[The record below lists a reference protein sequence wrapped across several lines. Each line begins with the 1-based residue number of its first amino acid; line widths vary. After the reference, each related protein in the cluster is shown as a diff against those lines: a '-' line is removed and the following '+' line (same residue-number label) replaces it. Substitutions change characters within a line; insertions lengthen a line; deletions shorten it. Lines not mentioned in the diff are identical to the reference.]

1 MKKKLNL
8 WVWDDFDLR
17 KMLLVM
23 KICSCLLLCTMLSV
37 SAMSYSQ
44 NVKLTMEKTSE
55 ELLSVLKELGRMGDY
70 KFFYNDNEVKPYKVS
85 FSVKEASVVEILDE
99 ILKDTRLAYRVVD
112 KVIVITPRVKDD
124 TPKKIV
130 ITGVVKEKGG
140 DVLPGVTVILKG
152 TAVGTAT
159 DASGNFR
166 LELPRQDSLVLLF
179 SFIGMKS
186 REVKVGKQT
195 ELIVF
200 MEPDVEEM
208 GEVVCTGY
216 QTLRKVN
223 TTGSFST
230 VSPQMIELR
239 GSAGLNRL
247 LEGQVPGLT
256 IYNNDVRIRGG
267 STISKKV
274 GTKPLYIVDG
284 FEVDELPENMDLVE
298 RITVLKDAAAAA
310 IWGTRAANGV
320 IVIEMKKGTIGQSKL
335 SYSGNVNLMCKP
347 DFDDLNRADAKTIV
361 DYDLEVFD
369 KELIFSGI
377 YDDSPNGYSPSYG
390 LIFDFENNR
399 ISRDELEE
407 KLAALG
413 QISNKKQIKDKL
425 LRTGIR
431 QNHTLALTGGSEMF
445 SYFLSGSYTGENSVY
460 KDGNE
465 KQTINILSKNSYVV
479 SPRIKVRTDINAVY
493 GKENHGYS
501 VDGGTVESVIRSIQP
516 YQLLVDEAGNR
527 VNDYSDFNIV
537 ENQRLMESGY
547 KDYGFNVLDEI
558 DLANNKTNKFS
569 LRTKLGV
576 DVTILDGLQL
586 SMDYQYERTHSKN
599 KNLQDKES
607 YYVRDRL
614 NYMTDVVEGK
624 LVNYLPVGDIL
635 DVEITDL
642 TAHALKIGGILNR
655 SFGKEG
661 EHYVNV
667 VGGFELRKHTN
678 ESSKSRKVGYDD
690 ELLTYQIFD
699 EQTLAKTGFTS
710 WDGYRHTYD
719 ASIYD
724 SFSYRDNREVS
735 YYGSAVYTYDQRY
748 TLSGTFRIDESNL
761 FGAAKKYR
769 RNPLWS
775 VGLSWNVQEENF
787 FNSKVINRLTPRVS
801 YGLTGNFDR
810 SGSSTPLLTV
820 RRSFNS
826 AIGAYLSRV
835 SNAPNPKL
843 RWERTKTLN
852 IGVET
857 ELFNR
862 LALMV
867 EYYNKR
873 SYDLLGNVQIDPT
886 LGFDGGYINAAN
898 MRNNGI
904 EIQVNAE
911 ALKLKDF
918 QWFVN
923 FVFGYNKNKITKNN
937 ISDGNPDYNRTH
949 AVIEFTEGYAREALW
964 SYRWAGLDE
973 NGNPQTY
980 DAEGNKTRTPVAES
994 IECNGTYR
1002 PKYSGSLSTDFK
1014 YKNLLL
1020 SFSFIYNFGHVFRI
1034 AYPTMNPLEG
1044 SGDMSAYVGKRWREP
1059 GDEDK
1064 TDIPATLTW
1073 EYYDGDRANLATYSS
1088 NSVRKGDFIR
1098 LREITLNYELPQQL
1112 IKKTPFTRIS
1122 LTAQANTVWM
1132 WTKNKDGFDP
1142 EAIDPVHGTLGLSET
1157 PSFTFGLR
1165 VEF

>member
-1 MKKKLNL
+1 MKKKSNL
-8 WVWDDFDLR
+8 WVWDNHVLR

-44 NVKLTMEKTSE
+44 NTKLTMEKKSE
-55 ELLSVLKELGRMGDY
+55 NLLSVLKELGRVSDY
-70 KFFYNDNEVKPYKVS
+70 EFFYNDNEVNRYNVS
-85 FSVKEASVVEILDE
+85 FSVKEASVVEILE
-99 ILKDTRLAYRVVD
+99 KILKGTPLSYRVVD
-112 KVIVITPRVKDD
+112 NVIVITPQVKEDA
-124 TPKKIV
+124 PKKIV
-130 ITGVVKEKGG
+130 ITGTVKEKGG
-140 DVLPGVTVILKG
+140 DILPGVTVMLKG
-152 TAVGTAT
+152 TTIGTAT
-159 DASGNFR
+159 DASGKFR
-166 LELPRQDSLVLLF
+166 LELPKRDSVVLSF

-216 QTLRKVN
+216 QTLKKVN

-230 VSPQMIELR
+230 ISPQAIELR

-267 STISKKV
+267 STIFEKV

-320 IVIEMKKGTIGQSKL
+320 IVIEMKKGTVGQSKL
-335 SYSGNVNLMCKP
+335 FYSGNVNLMMKP
-347 DFDDLNRADAKTIV
+347 DYGDLNRADSKTVV

-369 KELIFSGI
+369 KQLIFGAI
-377 YDDSPNGYSPSYG
+377 YQGSSSGYSPSYG
-390 LIFDFENNR
+390 LIFDYESGK
-399 ISRDELEE
+399 IGRDELEE
-407 KLAALG
+407 KLAVLG
-413 QISNKKQIKDKL
+413 QISNKKQIEDKL
-425 LRTGIR
+425 LRTAVR
-431 QNHTLALTGGSEMF
+431 HNHTLALSGGSEIF

-460 KDGNE
+460 KDGSD
-465 KQTINILSKNSYVV
+465 KQTINILSKNSYSVA
-479 SPRIKVRTDINAVY
+479 PRVKVRADINAVY
-493 GKENHGYS
+493 GKENLGYDVAS
-501 VDGGTVESVIRSIQP
+501 EVSSILP
-516 YQLLVDEAGNR
+516 YQLLVDESGNR
-527 VNDYSDFNIV
+527 VKDYTKFNI
-537 ENQRLMESGY
+537 ETNQDLMEQGY
-547 KDYGFNVLDEI
+547 KDYGFNILDEV
-558 DLANNKTNKFS
+558 DLANNKTSKFS
-569 LRTKLGV
+569 LRTKLGL
-576 DVTILDGLQL
+576 DVTILDGLQVNV
-586 SMDYQYERTHSKN
+586 DYQYERTHSKN
-599 KNLQDKES
+599 KNLRDVES
-607 YYVRDRL
+607 YYVRDQL
-614 NYMTDVVEGK
+614 NYMTSVEDGK
-624 LVNYLPVGDIL
+624 IVNHLPMGDIL
-635 DVEITDL
+635 DVMNTDL
-642 TAHALKIGGILNR
+642 TAHALKIGGLLNR

-678 ESSKSRKVGYDD
+678 ESNKYRKLGYDD
-690 ELLTYQIFD
+690 DLLTYQLYD
-699 EQTLAKTGFTS
+699 EQELAKNGIVS
-710 WDGYRHTYD
+710 WQGGYYRHRYD
-719 ASIYD
+719 ASYYNNF
-724 SFSYRDNREVS
+724 SFMDNREVS
-735 YYGSAVYTYDQRY
+735 YYGSAVYTYDSRY
-748 TLSGTFRIDESNL
+748 SLSATFRIDESNL

-787 FNSKVINRLTPRVS
+787 FQSKVINRLVPRVT

-810 SGSSTPLLTV
+810 SGSSTPLLSV
-820 RRSFNS
+820 SRSFNS
-826 AIGAYLSRV
+826 AIGAYMSRV

-852 IGVET
+852 VGVEIG
-857 ELFNR
+857 LFDR
-862 LALMV
+862 LAMTL
-867 EYYNKR
+867 EYYSKR
-873 SYDLLGNVQIDPT
+873 SYDLLGKVQIDPT
-886 LGFDGGYINAAN
+886 LGFREGSINAAD
-898 MRNNGI
+898 MRNTGF
-904 EIQVNAE
+904 EMQLNAE
-911 ALKLKDF
+911 ALRLKDF
-918 QWFVN
+918 SWHVN

-937 ISDGNPDYNRTH
+937 IADGDPDYNRTH
-949 AVIEFTEGYAREALW
+949 GVIKFTEGYAREALW

-980 DAEGNKTRTPVAES
+980 DADGNKTRTPVAES

-1014 YKNLLL
+1014 YKNLTLM
-1020 SFSFIYNFGHVFRI
+1020 FSFIYNFGHVFRI
-1034 AYPTMNPLEG
+1034 AYPTMNPLDN
-1044 SGDMSAYVGKRWREP
+1044 SDLSAFVGKRWMNP
-1059 GDEDK
+1059 GDEAK

-1073 EYYDGDRANLATYSS
+1073 EYFDGDREKLTTHSS

-1112 IKKTPFTRIS
+1112 VKKSPFSRVS

-1132 WTKNKDGFDP
+1132 WTKNKEGFDP
-1142 EAIDPVHGTLGLSET
+1142 EAVDPIHGTLGLSEA

>member
-1 MKKKLNL
+1 MKKNSNL
-8 WVWDDFDLR
+8 WVWDNHVLR

-44 NVKLTMEKTSE
+44 NTKVTMEKKSE
-55 ELLSVLKELGRMGDY
+55 NLLSVLKELGRVSDY
-70 KFFYNDNEVKPYKVS
+70 EFFYNDNEVNRYKVS
-85 FSVKEASVVEILDE
+85 FSVKEASVEEILEE
-99 ILKDTRLAYRVVD
+99 ILKGIPLSYRVVD
-112 KVIVITPRVKDD
+112 NVIVITPQIKEDA
-124 TPKKIV
+124 PKKIV
-130 ITGVVKEKGG
+130 ITGTVKEKGG
-140 DVLPGVTVILKG
+140 DILPGVTVMLKG
-152 TAVGTAT
+152 TTIGTAT
-159 DASGNFR
+159 DASGKFR
-166 LELPRQDSLVLLF
+166 LELPKRDTVVLSF

-216 QTLRKVN
+216 QTLKKVN

-230 VSPQMIELR
+230 ISPQAIELR

-267 STISKKV
+267 STISEKV

-298 RITVLKDAAAAA
+298 RVTVLKDAAAAA

-320 IVIEMKKGTIGQSKL
+320 IVIEMKKGAIGQSKL
-335 SYSGNVNLMCKP
+335 SYSGNVNLMMKP
-347 DFDDLNRADAKTIV
+347 DFGDLNLADAKTIV
-361 DYDLEVFD
+361 DYDLESFD
-369 KELIFSGI
+369 KGFIFSGI
-377 YDDSPNGYSPSYG
+377 YTDSPGGYSPSYG
-390 LIFDFENNR
+390 LIFDFENGR
-399 ISRDELEE
+399 IGRDELEE

-413 QISNKKQIKDKL
+413 RISNKKQIEDKL
-425 LRTGIR
+425 LRTAVR
-431 QNHTLALTGGSEMF
+431 HNHTLALSGGSETF

-479 SPRIKVRTDINAVY
+479 VPRVKVRADINAVY
-493 GKENHGYS
+493 GKEDFGYD
-501 VDGGTVESVIRSIQP
+501 VNGRTVESVIRSIMP
-516 YQLLVDEAGNR
+516 YQLLVDESGNR
-527 VNDYSDFNIV
+527 VKDYAVFNIV
-537 ENQRLMESGY
+537 KNQELMEQGY

-558 DLANNKTNKFS
+558 DLANNKTSKFS
-569 LRTKLGV
+569 LRTKLGL
-576 DVTILDGLQL
+576 DVTIIDGLQFN
-586 SMDYQYERTHSKN
+586 MDYQYERTHSKN
-599 KNLQDKES
+599 KNLLDEES

-614 NYMTDVVEGK
+614 NYMTNVEDGK
-624 LVNYLPVGDIL
+624 LVNHLPMGDML
-635 DVEITDL
+635 DVEETDL
-642 TAHALKIGGILNR
+642 TAHALKIGGTLNR

-678 ESSKSRKVGYDD
+678 ESSKYRRVGYDD
-690 ELLTYQIFD
+690 ELLTYQQFD
-699 EQTLAKTGFTS
+699 EQKLAKEGVDT
-710 WDGYRHTYD
+710 WDKNHKYD
-719 ASIYD
+719 ASSYND
-724 SFSYRDNREVS
+724 FSYRDNREVS
-735 YYGSAVYTYDQRY
+735 YYGSAVYTYDSRY

-775 VGLSWNVQEENF
+775 VGLSWNVQEEDF
-787 FNSKVINRLTPRVS
+787 FHSKVINRLIPRIT

-820 RRSFNS
+820 TRDFNS
-826 AIGAYLSRV
+826 SIGAYTARV

-852 IGVET
+852 VGVET
-857 ELFNR
+857 ELLNR
-862 LALMV
+862 IMLSL
-867 EYYNKR
+867 EYYHKR
-873 SYDLLGNVQIDPT
+873 SYDLLGEVQIDPT
-886 LGFDGGYINAAN
+886 LGFKGGYINAAD
-898 MRNNGI
+898 MRNTGF
-904 EIQVNAE
+904 EIQLNAE
-911 ALKLKDF
+911 ALRIKDF
-918 QWFVN
+918 HWYVN

-937 ISDGNPDYNRTH
+937 ISDGNPAYNRTH
-949 AVIEFTEGYAREALW
+949 GVTKFVEGYAREALW

-980 DAEGNKTRTPVAES
+980 DAEGNKTRETVAES

-1014 YKNLLL
+1014 YKNLTLM
-1020 SFSFIYNFGHVFRI
+1020 FSFIYNFGHVFRV
-1034 AYPTMNPLEG
+1034 AYPTMNPMDNIDL
-1044 SGDMSAYVGKRWREP
+1044 SAFVAKRWMKP

-1073 EYYDGDRANLATYSS
+1073 DYYDNDRERLTTHSS

-1098 LREITLNYELPQQL
+1098 LREITLNYELPQRL
-1112 IKKTPFTRIS
+1112 VKKSPFSRVS

-1132 WTKNKDGFDP
+1132 WTKNKEGFDP
-1142 EAIDPVHGTLGLSET
+1142 EAVDPINGTLGLSEA

>member
-1 MKKKLNL
+1 MKKNSNL
-8 WVWDDFDLR
+8 WVWDNHVLR

-44 NVKLTMEKTSE
+44 NTKLTMEKKSE
-55 ELLSVLKELGRMGDY
+55 NLLSVLKELGQVSDY
-70 KFFYNDNEVKPYKVS
+70 EFFYNDNEVNRYKVS
-85 FSVKEASVVEILDE
+85 FSVKEASVVEILEE
-99 ILKDTRLAYRVVD
+99 ILKGTPLSYRVVD
-112 KVIVITPRVKDD
+112 NVIVITPQVKEDA
-124 TPKKIV
+124 PKKIV
-130 ITGVVKEKGG
+130 ITGTVKEKGG
-140 DVLPGVTVILKG
+140 DILPGVTVMLKG
-152 TAVGTAT
+152 TTIGTAT
-159 DASGNFR
+159 DASGKFR
-166 LELPRQDSLVLLF
+166 LELPKRDTIVLSF

-186 REVKVGKQT
+186 REVKVGKQM

-216 QTLRKVN
+216 QTLKKVN

-230 VSPQMIELR
+230 ISPQAIELR

-267 STISKKV
+267 STISEKV

-320 IVIEMKKGTIGQSKL
+320 IVIEMKKGVIGQSKL
-335 SYSGNVNLMCKP
+335 SYSGNVNLMMKP
-347 DFDDLNRADAKTIV
+347 DYGDLNRADGKTLV
-361 DYDLEVFD
+361 DYDLETFD
-369 KELIFSGI
+369 KELIFGGI
-377 YDDSPNGYSPSYG
+377 YEGGANGYSPSYG
-390 LIFDFENNR
+390 LIFDYEKNK

-413 QISNKKQIKDKL
+413 RISNKKQIEDKL
-425 LRTGIR
+425 LRTAIR
-431 QNHTLALTGGSEMF
+431 HNHTLALSGGSEMF

-460 KDGNE
+460 KDGSD
-465 KQTINILSKNSYVV
+465 KQTINILSKNSYMVA
-479 SPRIKVRTDINAVY
+479 PRVKVRADINAVY
-493 GKENHGYS
+493 GKEDLGY
-501 VDGGTVESVIRSIQP
+501 DMESEIRSILP
-516 YQLLVDEAGNR
+516 YQLLVDESGKR
-527 VNDYSDFNIV
+527 VKDYTKFNIV
-537 ENQRLMESGY
+537 KNQELMEQGY
-547 KDYGFNVLDEI
+547 KDYGFNILDEV
-558 DLANNKTNKFS
+558 DLANNKTSKFS

-576 DVTILDGLQL
+576 DVTIIDGLQVN
-586 SMDYQYERTHSKN
+586 MDYQYERTHSKN
-599 KNLQDKES
+599 KNLQDEES

-614 NYMTDVVEGK
+614 NYMTNVENGK
-624 LVNYLPVGDIL
+624 LVNHLPMGDML
-635 DVEITDL
+635 DVEETDL
-642 TAHALKIGGILNR
+642 TAHALKIGGMLNR

-678 ESSKSRKVGYDD
+678 ESSKYRRLGYDD
-690 ELLTYQIFD
+690 ELLTYQLFD
-699 EQTLAKTGFTS
+699 EQKFAKDGIS
-710 WDGYRHTYD
+710 GWDGTHRYD
-719 ASIYD
+719 ASNYND
-724 SFSYRDNREVS
+724 FSYRDNREVS
-735 YYGSAVYTYDQRY
+735 YYGSAVYTYDSRY

-775 VGLSWNVQEENF
+775 VGLSWNVQEEDF
-787 FNSKVINRLTPRVS
+787 FHSKVINRLIPRVT

-810 SGSSTPLLTV
+810 SGSSTPLLSV
-820 RRSFNS
+820 RRDFNS
-826 AIGAYLSRV
+826 AIGAYMSRV

-852 IGVET
+852 VGVET
-857 ELFNR
+857 ELLNR
-862 LALMV
+862 IVLSL
-867 EYYNKR
+867 EYYHKR
-873 SYDLLGNVQIDPT
+873 SYDLLGKVQIDPT
-886 LGFDGGYINAAN
+886 LGFKEGNINAAD
-898 MRNNGI
+898 MRNTGF
-904 EIQVNAE
+904 EMQLNAE
-911 ALKLKDF
+911 ALRIKDF
-918 QWFVN
+918 HWYVN

-949 AVIEFTEGYAREALW
+949 GVIKFVEGYPREALW
-964 SYRWAGLDE
+964 SYRWAGLDKD
-973 NGNPQTY
+973 GNPQIY

-1014 YKNLLL
+1014 YKNLTLM
-1020 SFSFIYNFGHVFRI
+1020 FSFIYNFGHVFRI
-1034 AYPTMNPLEG
+1034 AYPSMNPLED
-1044 SGDMSAYVGKRWREP
+1044 SDVSAFVAKRWMKP

-1073 EYYDGDRANLATYSS
+1073 ESFDGGVRSYLGAYSS

-1112 IKKTPFTRIS
+1112 IKKSPFSRIS

-1132 WTKNKDGFDP
+1132 WTKNKEGFDP
-1142 EAIDPVHGTLGLSET
+1142 EVVDPIHGTLGLSEA

>member
-1 MKKKLNL
+1 MKKNSNL
-8 WVWDDFDLR
+8 WVWDNHVLR

-44 NVKLTMEKTSE
+44 NMKLTMEKKSE
-55 ELLSVLKELGRMGDY
+55 NLLSVLKELGRVSDY
-70 KFFYNDNEVKPYKVS
+70 EFFYNDNEVNRYKVS
-85 FSVKEASVVEILDE
+85 FSVKEASVVEILEE
-99 ILKDTRLAYRVVD
+99 ILKGTPLSYRVVD
-112 KVIVITPRVKDD
+112 NVIVITPQVKEDA
-124 TPKKIV
+124 PKKIV
-130 ITGVVKEKGG
+130 ITGTVKEKGG
-140 DVLPGVTVILKG
+140 DILPGVTVMLKG
-152 TAVGTAT
+152 TTIGTAT
-159 DASGNFR
+159 DASGKFR
-166 LELPRQDSLVLLF
+166 LELPKRDTIVLSF

-216 QTLRKVN
+216 QTLKKVN

-230 VSPQMIELR
+230 ISPQAIELR

-267 STISKKV
+267 STISEKV

-320 IVIEMKKGTIGQSKL
+320 IVIEMKKGVIGQSKL
-335 SYSGNVNLMCKP
+335 SYSGNVNLMMKP
-347 DFDDLNRADAKTIV
+347 DFGDLNRADGKTIV
-361 DYDLEVFD
+361 DYDLETFD
-369 KELIFSGI
+369 KELIFGGI
-377 YDDSPNGYSPSYG
+377 YEGGANGYSPSYG
-390 LIFDFENNR
+390 LIFDYEKNN

-413 QISNKKQIKDKL
+413 RISNKKQIEDKL
-425 LRTGIR
+425 LRTAIR
-431 QNHTLALTGGSEMF
+431 HNHTLALSGGSEMF

-460 KDGNE
+460 KDGSD
-465 KQTINILSKNSYVV
+465 KQTINILSKNSYMVA
-479 SPRIKVRTDINAVY
+479 PRVKVRADINAVY
-493 GKENHGYS
+493 GKEDLGY
-501 VDGGTVESVIRSIQP
+501 DMESEIRSILP
-516 YQLLVDEAGNR
+516 YQLLVDESGKR
-527 VNDYSDFNIV
+527 VKDYTKFNIV
-537 ENQRLMESGY
+537 KNQELMEQGY
-547 KDYGFNVLDEI
+547 KDYGFNILDEV
-558 DLANNKTNKFS
+558 DLANNKTSKFS

-576 DVTILDGLQL
+576 DVTIIDGLQVN
-586 SMDYQYERTHSKN
+586 MDYQYERTHSKN
-599 KNLQDKES
+599 KNLQDEES

-614 NYMTDVVEGK
+614 NYMTNVEDGK
-624 LVNYLPVGDIL
+624 LVNHLPMGDML
-635 DVEITDL
+635 DVEEMDL
-642 TAHALKIGGILNR
+642 TAHALKIGGMLNR
-655 SFGKEG
+655 SFGKGG

-678 ESSKSRKVGYDD
+678 ESSKYRRLGYDD
-690 ELLTYQIFD
+690 ELLTYQLFD
-699 EQTLAKTGFTS
+699 EQKFAKDGIS
-710 WDGYRHTYD
+710 GWDGTHWYD
-719 ASIYD
+719 ASNYND
-724 SFSYRDNREVS
+724 FSYRDNREVS
-735 YYGSAVYTYDQRY
+735 YYGSAVYTYDSRY

-775 VGLSWNVQEENF
+775 VGLSWNVQEEDF
-787 FNSKVINRLTPRVS
+787 FHSKVINRLIPRIT

-810 SGSSTPLLTV
+810 NGSSTPLLSV
-820 RRSFNS
+820 RRDFNS
-826 AIGAYLSRV
+826 AIGAYMSRV

-852 IGVET
+852 VGVET
-857 ELFNR
+857 ELLNR
-862 LALMV
+862 IVLSL
-867 EYYNKR
+867 EYYHKR
-873 SYDLLGNVQIDPT
+873 SYDLLGKVQIDPT
-886 LGFDGGYINAAN
+886 LGFKEGNINAAD
-898 MRNNGI
+898 MRNTGF
-904 EIQVNAE
+904 EMQLNAE
-911 ALKLKDF
+911 ALRIKDF
-918 QWFVN
+918 HWYVN

-949 AVIEFTEGYAREALW
+949 GVIKFVEGYPREALW
-964 SYRWAGLDE
+964 SYRWAGLDKD
-973 NGNPQTY
+973 GNPQTY

-1014 YKNLLL
+1014 YKNLTLM
-1020 SFSFIYNFGHVFRI
+1020 FSFIYNFGHVFRI
-1034 AYPTMNPLEG
+1034 AYPSMNPLE
-1044 SGDMSAYVGKRWREP
+1044 DTDVSAFVAKRWMKP

-1073 EYYDGDRANLATYSS
+1073 ESFDGGVRSYLGAYSS

-1112 IKKTPFTRIS
+1112 IKKSPFSRVS

-1132 WTKNKDGFDP
+1132 WTKNKEGFDP
-1142 EAIDPVHGTLGLSET
+1142 EVVDPIHGTLGLSEA

>member
-8 WVWDDFDLR
+8 WVWDDFGLR

-130 ITGVVKEKGG
+130 IAGVVKEKGG
-140 DVLPGVTVILKG
+140 GVLPGVTVILKG

-195 ELIVF
+195 ELIVL

-361 DYDLEVFD
+361 DYDLDVFD
-369 KELIFSGI
+369 KKLIFSGI
-377 YDDSPNGYSPSYG
+377 YENYPNGYSPSYG

-431 QNHTLALTGGSEMF
+431 HNHTLALTGGSETF

-460 KDGNE
+460 KDGSR
-465 KQTINILSKNSYVV
+465 KHSINILSKNSYVV
-479 SPRIKVRTDINAVY
+479 NPRLTVRADMNVVY
-493 GKENHGYS
+493 GKEDHGYD
-501 VDGGTVESVIRSIQP
+501 VKSVISTILP
-516 YQLLVDEAGNR
+516 YQMLTDEAGNR
-527 VNDYSDFNIV
+527 VKDYMKFNIRK
-537 ENQRLMESGY
+537 NQELMEKGY
-547 KDYGFNVLDEI
+547 KDYGFNVLDEV
-558 DLANNKTNKFS
+558 DLANDKTNKFGV
-569 LRTKLGV
+569 RTKLGL
-576 DVTILDGLQL
+576 DVKILEGVQL
-586 SMDYQYERTHSKN
+586 SMDYQYERTHSER
-599 KNLQDKES
+599 KNLQDEES
-607 YYVRDRL
+607 YDVREQL
-614 NYMTDVVEGK
+614 NYMTNVENGK
-624 LVNYLPVGDIL
+624 LVNHLPMGDIL
-635 DVEITDL
+635 DMTNENL

-655 SFGKEG
+655 SFGNEG

-667 VGGFELRKHTN
+667 VGGFELRKHTS
-678 ESSKSRKVGYDD
+678 ETSKSRKLGYDD

-699 EQTLAKTGFTS
+699 EQALAMTGIDG
-710 WDGYRHTYD
+710 WDGNHTYD
-719 ASIYD
+719 ASYHD
-724 SFSYRDNREVS
+724 EFSYRDNREVS

-775 VGLSWNVQEENF
+775 VGLSWNVQEEDF
-787 FNSKVINRLTPRVS
+787 FHSKVINRLTPRIS

-820 RRSFNS
+820 NRSFNS

-862 LALMV
+862 LTLMV
-867 EYYNKR
+867 EYYDKH

-886 LGFDGGYINAAN
+886 LGFDRGYINAAN
-898 MRNNGI
+898 MRNRGF
-904 EIQVNAE
+904 EVQLNAE
-911 ALKLKDF
+911 ALRLKDF

-937 ISDGNPDYNRTH
+937 ISDGDPDYNRTH
-949 AVIEFTEGYAREALW
+949 GVTEFVEGYAREALW

-980 DAEGNKTRTPVAES
+980 DADGNKTRTPVAES
-994 IECNGTYR
+994 SECNGTYR

-1044 SGDMSAYVGKRWREP
+1044 SGDMSAYVGKRWRKA

-1073 EYYDGDRANLATYSS
+1073 DYFDGDRDKLAAYSS
-1088 NSVRKGDFIR
+1088 SSVRKGDFIR
-1098 LREITLNYELPQQL
+1098 LREITLNYELPSRL
-1112 IKKTPFTRIS
+1112 IKKTPFSRIS

-1132 WTKNKDGFDP
+1132 WTKNKEGFDP
-1142 EAIDPVHGTLGLSET
+1142 EVVDPIHGTLGLSEA

>member
-1 MKKKLNL
+1 MKKKSNL
-8 WVWDDFDLR
+8 WVWDNHVLR

-44 NVKLTMEKTSE
+44 NTKLTMEKKSE
-55 ELLSVLKELGRMGDY
+55 NLLSVLKELGQVSDY
-70 KFFYNDNEVKPYKVS
+70 EFFYNDNEVNRYKVS
-85 FSVKEASVVEILDE
+85 FSAKEVSVVEILEE
-99 ILKDTRLAYRVVD
+99 ILKGTPLSYRVVD
-112 KVIVITPRVKDD
+112 NVIVITPQVKEDA
-124 TPKKIV
+124 PKKIV
-130 ITGVVKEKGG
+130 ITGTVKEKGG
-140 DVLPGVTVILKG
+140 DILPGVTVMLKG
-152 TAVGTAT
+152 TTIGTAT
-159 DASGNFR
+159 DASGKFR
-166 LELPRQDSLVLLF
+166 LELPKRDTIVLSF

-216 QTLRKVN
+216 QTLKKVN

-230 VSPQMIELR
+230 ISPQAIELR

-267 STISKKV
+267 STISEKV

-320 IVIEMKKGTIGQSKL
+320 IVIEMKKGAIGQSKL
-335 SYSGNVNLMCKP
+335 SYSGNVNLMMKP
-347 DFDDLNRADAKTIV
+347 DFGDLNRADSKTVV
-361 DYDLEVFD
+361 DYDLEAFD
-369 KELIFSGI
+369 KELIHSSNYEGKA
-377 YDDSPNGYSPSYG
+377 YGYSPSYG
-390 LIFDFENNR
+390 LLFDYENNK
-399 ISRDELEE
+399 ISRTELEE
-407 KLAALG
+407 KLSALG
-413 QISNKKQIKDKL
+413 AISNKKQIEDKL
-425 LRTGIR
+425 LQTAIR
-431 QNHTLALTGGSEMF
+431 HNHTLSLSGGSEVF

-460 KDGNE
+460 KDGSE
-465 KQTINILSKNSYVV
+465 KQMINILSKNSYSVTSRV
-479 SPRIKVRTDINAVY
+479 KVRADINAVY
-493 GKENHGYS
+493 GKEKHGY
-501 VDGGTVESVIRSIQP
+501 DVESEIRSILP
-516 YQLLVDEAGNR
+516 YQLLEDEEGNR
-527 VNDYSDFNIV
+527 VKDYTRFNV
-537 ENQRLMESGY
+537 EKNNELMEQGY

-558 DLANNKTNKFS
+558 DLVNNKTNKFS
-569 LRTKLGV
+569 LRTKLGI
-576 DVTILDGLQL
+576 DVTLLNGLQVN
-586 SMDYQYERTHSKN
+586 MDYQYERAHSKN
-599 KNLQDKES
+599 KNLRDEES
-607 YYVRDRL
+607 YYVREQL
-614 NYMTDVVEGK
+614 NYMTSVENDK
-624 LVNYLPVGDIL
+624 LVNYLPMGDIL
-635 DVEITDL
+635 DAGETDL
-642 TAHALKIGGILNR
+642 VAHALKIGGILNR
-655 SFGKEG
+655 NFGKEG

-678 ESSKSRKVGYDD
+678 ESSSYRRLGYDD
-690 ELLTYQIFD
+690 ELLTYQLFD
-699 EQTLAKTGFTS
+699 EQVLAKTGVYT
-710 WDGYRHTYD
+710 WDGRHRYSAD
-719 ASIYD
+719 NYNN
-724 SFSYRDNREVS
+724 FSYRDNREVS
-735 YYGSAVYTYDQRY
+735 YYGSAVYTYDSRY

-775 VGLSWNVQEENF
+775 FGLNWNIHEEDF
-787 FNSKVINRLTPRVS
+787 FHSQTVNRLTPRIT

-820 RRSFNS
+820 RRLFNS
-826 AIGAYLSRV
+826 YIGSYYERV

-857 ELFNR
+857 ELWHR
-862 LALMV
+862 VALSL

-873 SYDLLGNVQIDPT
+873 SYDLLGTIQLDPT
-886 LGFDGGYINAAN
+886 LGFDSGYINAAN
-898 MRNNGI
+898 MRNRGF
-904 EIQVNAE
+904 EMQLNAE
-911 ALKLKDF
+911 ALQLKDF
-918 QWFVN
+918 RWQIKFVL
-923 FVFGYNKNKITKNN
+923 GYNKNKITKNN
-937 ISDGNPDYNRTH
+937 VSDTNPAYNRTH
-949 AVIEFTEGYAREALW
+949 GWSEFVEGYPREALW

-980 DAEGNKTRTPVAES
+980 DAEGNKTDTPVAES

-1002 PKYSGSLSTDFK
+1002 PKYSGSLSTDFH
-1014 YKNLLL
+1014 YKNLTLM
-1020 SFSFIYNFGHVFRI
+1020 FSFIYNFGHVFRI
-1034 AYPTMNPLEG
+1034 TYPTMDTG
-1044 SGDMSAYVGKRWREP
+1044 SVAKGSAANLSAFVSKRWMKP
-1059 GDEDK
+1059 GDEAI
-1064 TDIPATLTW
+1064 TDIPAIRTKD
-1073 EYYDGDRANLATYSS
+1073 YRSNDRASLAAYSS

-1098 LREITLNYELPQQL
+1098 LREITLNYELPQRL
-1112 IKKTPFTRIS
+1112 VKKSPFTRVS

-1132 WTKNKDGFDP
+1132 WTKNKEGFDP
-1142 EAIDPVHGTLGLSET
+1142 EAVEPITGKLGLSEA